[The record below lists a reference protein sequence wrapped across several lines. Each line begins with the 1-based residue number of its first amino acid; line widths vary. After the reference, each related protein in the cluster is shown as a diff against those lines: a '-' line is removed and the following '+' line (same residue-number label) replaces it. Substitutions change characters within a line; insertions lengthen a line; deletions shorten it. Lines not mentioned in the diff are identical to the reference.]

1 MNTSTTESPKQGW
14 NFRTIVAGLVLAAVL
29 GGSAA
34 PALAD
39 EHDRDRH
46 DQHDR
51 ARDHR
56 DRGWDHRRYVEPRPR
71 VVYAP
76 PPVVYEPPP
85 PPAALNFVFP
95 LNFR

>member
-1 MNTSTTESPKQGW
+1 MNTSTTEAPKQGW
-14 NFRTIVAGLVLAAVL
+14 NFRTIVAGLILAAVL

-46 DQHDR
+46 DRHDQH
-51 ARDHR
+51 
-56 DRGWDHRRYVEPRPR
+56 DRGWDHRRYVESRPH
-71 VVYAP
+71 VVYSP
-76 PPVVYEPPP
+76 PPVVYAPPP

-95 LNFR
+95 MNFR